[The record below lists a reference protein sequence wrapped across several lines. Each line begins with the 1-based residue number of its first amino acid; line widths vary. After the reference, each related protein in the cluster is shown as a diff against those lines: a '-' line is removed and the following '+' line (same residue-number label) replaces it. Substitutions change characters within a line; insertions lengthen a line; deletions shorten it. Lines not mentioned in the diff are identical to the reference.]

1 MSTSSDRPPVSSS
14 SAPEPSA
21 PPATG
26 ASGPSVGYQGEPG
39 AFSER
44 ALRRWFGPSARAVPL
59 PDFETVLARVRTG
72 EVDFAILPVENTLAG
87 SVAAACDAFLRTE
100 VDVAGEVVEP
110 IRHQLLALPG
120 VDASALRRVSSH
132 PVALDQCRLFLGR
145 HPELRVVT
153 GTDTAGAARAVAE
166 EGDPLAAAIASEG
179 AADRYGLEIVARDIH
194 DRPDNQTR
202 FWVLRS
208 WGAPKAPAQ
217 PGAGHSMLV
226 FETRNAPGAL
236 VRVLRELAEAGL
248 NLRALTA
255 RPADEPWCYRFIAEV
270 EGDLTAGSGAVA
282 VSSAAPHMI
291 RSRVVGPWTVR
302 GPGEPD
308 GVAPPHADAAGCR
321 RAIDAVDRA
330 LVRLLAQ
337 RRDLA
342 ARTQSLRT
350 GGGDLLRD
358 PAREAEVLRHAA
370 AEARAVGLPEESVRQ
385 LFWRV
390 IETCHPAV
398 SEGTPAA

>member
-1 MSTSSDRPPVSSS
+1 MSASSDTRPPVTHPTPAA
-14 SAPEPSA
+14 SA
-21 PPATG
+21 
-26 ASGPSVGYQGEPG
+26 PSVGYQGEPG
-39 AFSER
+39 AFSEL
-44 ALRRWFGPSARAVPL
+44 ALRRWFGGSARAVPL
-59 PDFETVLARVRTG
+59 PDFETVLARVRSG

-87 SVAAACDAFLRTE
+87 SVAAACDAFLRAE

-120 VDASALRRVSSH
+120 TPPSALRRVSSH
-132 PVALDQCRLFLGR
+132 PVALDQCRAFLAR
-145 HPELRVVT
+145 HPHMRVVT
-153 GTDTAGAARAVAE
+153 GSDTAGAARAVAE
-166 EGDPLAAAIASEG
+166 GGDPAAAAIASEG
-179 AADRYGLEIVARDIH
+179 AGERYGLEVIARDIH

-208 WGAPKAPAQ
+208 WGAPMAAPQ
-217 PGAGHSMLV
+217 PGVSHSMLV
-226 FETRNAPGAL
+226 FETRNEPGAL
-236 VRVLRELAEAGL
+236 ARVLRELAEAGL
-248 NLRALTA
+248 NLKALTA
-255 RPADEPWCYRFIAEV
+255 RPAEEPWHYRFIAEV
-270 EGDLTAGSGAVA
+270 EGDLTSGRGAVA
-282 VSSAAPHMI
+282 IASATPHMV

-302 GPGEPD
+302 GPGGAD
-308 GVAPPHADAAGCR
+308 GVAAPRADAAGCR

-398 SEGTPAA
+398 SEAPPVT